1 MTLATA
7 RDLSII
13 LLALEAFVFTV
24 IIGVVLYFVAR
35 GLRLGNQWLRK
46 IGFPEAQRY
55 ARLIAEQSQVIRDK
69 VTRPIVQVE
78 TSAHRARRTAAAVP
92 SLFRNR
98 RSRR

>member
-13 LLALEAFVFTV
+13 LLAIEAFVFALV
-24 IIGVVLYFVAR
+24 IGAALYFVTR
-35 GLRLGNQWLRK
+35 GMRRGNQWLRT

-55 ARLIAEQSQVIRDK
+55 ARLIAEQTQVYSDK

-78 TSAHRARRTAAAVP
+78 TSTHRARRTVAAVP
-92 SLFRNR
+92 GLFRNR